1 MTSGVSPLPCS
12 AIGHCHYA
20 LLVLRTAFL
29 LLMSFRQ
36 RSAVPYPAI
45 GCYTSHSPSC
55 GQRFFYLCHFDQVSN
70 ANARRNLALLIAF
83 SSSGQ
88 TPLYASHINIACNF
102 IPLPLLFAQ
111 KPRFCASAKVLHFFR
126 RLSRNDK
133 DGYNIFHKIQPPRGH
148 LCDRAAVLKQL
159 LI

>member
-1 MTSGVSPLPCS
+1 MKKPHKIYSPLFRHKTF
-12 AIGHCHYA
+12 AAGNIIIGILPLYYLNSDSVPLATCRRA
-20 LLVLRTAFL
+20 LLSCWAPVE
-29 LLMSFRQ
+29 
-36 RSAVPYPAI
+36 
-45 GCYTSHSPSC
+45 TS
-55 GQRFFYLCHFDQVSN
+55 RSN
-70 ANARRNLALLIAF
+70 ATDNNAFFIALLIDF

>member
-12 AIGHCHYA
+12 AIGC
-20 LLVLRTAFL
+20 F
-29 LLMSFRQ
+29 
-36 RSAVPYPAI
+36 
-45 GCYTSHSPSC
+45 TSHSPSC
-55 GQRFFYLCHFDQVSN
+55 GQHFYYLCHFDCVPLYHIPQSGVSLRTAPLADSVFSNLCHFDQVSN
-70 ANARRNLALLIAF
+70 ANARRNLSLLIDF

-88 TPLYASHINIACNF
+88 TLLYASHINIACNF

-111 KPRFCASAKVLHFFR
+111 KPRFCASAKALHFFR

-133 DGYNIFHKIQPPRGH
+133 GGYNIFHKIQPPRGH
-148 LCDRAAVLKQL
+148 LCDRAAALKQL